1 MRIIL
6 ADPNQKT
13 LWALKTLLDEESGM
27 EVVGE
32 VGDAQQLQEIASE
45 SSADVVLLDKH
56 LPGAEIRDLIS
67 GLHALEP
74 RPDVI
79 VMSSNT
85 EDGRIMLKAGADAFL
100 SKGERPDWLLTVLRQ
115 YAHRTEE
122 IGEEGSR

>member
-13 LWALKTLLDEESGM
+13 LWALKTLLDEEPEM

-32 VGDAQQLQEIASE
+32 AAHAQQLLDVAEK
-45 SSADVVLLDKH
+45 SSPDLVLLERR
-56 LPGAEIRDLIS
+56 LPGSEIEPLIA

-74 RPDVI
+74 RPFVVVTSTDTNDSRLV
-79 VMSSNT
+79 
-85 EDGRIMLKAGADAFL
+85 LKAGADAFL

-115 YAHRTEE
+115 YAERTP
-122 IGEEGSR
+122 GNGKTGSR